1 MADNEQKAKSRN
13 AVLDALN
20 EAFDVIRAN
29 KPLALGIHK
38 EILARRPEIDP
49 AGLRLAMRIH
59 TQSTRY
65 LKELLTAAV
74 RFDLDG
80 QPSGEVTDEHRK
92 AADDTLKERFR
103 KVAERKKAERK
114 AQADAERERQA
125 QERRQE
131 KLNQLAAR
139 FNNR

>member
-1 MADNEQKAKSRN
+1 MAEQHPKAKSRN
-13 AVLDALN
+13 AVLDSLN
-20 EAFDVIRAN
+20 EAFEVFRAN

-38 EILARRPEIDP
+38 EIAIRQPEVAAPD
-49 AGLRLAMRIH
+49 LRLAMRIH

-65 LKELLTAAV
+65 LKELLTATV

-80 QPSGEVTDEHRK
+80 QPSGEVTEEHRK
-92 AADDTLKERFR
+92 AADEALKERFK
-103 KVAERKKAERK
+103 KVAERKKAEKK

-125 QERRQE
+125 AEQRQE

>member
-1 MADNEQKAKSRN
+1 MAEQQTKAKSRN
-13 AVLDALN
+13 PILDSLN
-20 EAFDVIRAN
+20 EAFEVFRAN

-38 EILARRPEIDP
+38 EVLARRPEIEP

-65 LKELLTAAV
+65 LKELLTATV

-92 AADDTLKERFR
+92 VADEALKERFR

-114 AQADAERERQA
+114 AEADAERERKA
-125 QERRQE
+125 TEMRQE

-139 FNNR
+139 FNSR

>member
-1 MADNEQKAKSRN
+1 MADQQTKAKSRN
-13 AVLDALN
+13 AVLDSLN
-20 EAFDVIRAN
+20 EAFEVFRAH

-38 EILARRPEIDP
+38 EIAARRPEIP
-49 AGLRLAMRIH
+49 ASDLRLAMRIH

-65 LKELLTAAV
+65 LKELLTATV

-80 QPSGEVTDEHRK
+80 QPSGEVTEEHHK
-92 AADDTLKERFR
+92 AADEALKERFK

-114 AQADAERERQA
+114 AQADAERERKAAEQ
-125 QERRQE
+125 RQD